1 MNMKNFKSIRHLVA
15 LGVVLALMLSA
26 SAVVYAETGTVTV
39 TGGSLAVTPA
49 NITNL
54 TGVTLDGTDKTST
67 SAAGGNS
74 WAAKDPTGTGNGWN
88 LTITSTDFGI
98 NEVQEVSAGGAS
110 AGTFALTYVDQTTG
124 TIAYNAAAAE
134 VVTALE
140 ALSNITDVTVTGA
153 GTSVDPWV
161 VTFVD
166 PGKENLAEMTADSA
180 NLTDGTATV
189 TTTTQG
195 RTINISATDQ
205 EFKIQL
211 LDANI
216 TVTSGNAKPTSSAT
230 ALTVIP
236 ETGSTLKFLSAAVDT
251 GMGDYA
257 INPNFELE
265 VISETYA
272 GAYTATFTVA
282 IVSAP

>member
-1 MNMKNFKSIRHLVA
+1 MKKFKSIRHLVA

-39 TGGSLAVTPA
+39 TGGTLAVTPA

-54 TGVTLDGTDKTST
+54 TGVTLDGTDQTST
-67 SAAGGNS
+67 SASGGNS
-74 WAAKDPTGTGNGWN
+74 WAAEDPTGTGNGWN

-98 NEVQEVSAGGAS
+98 NEVQQVYTDAASGNLTLTYSGETTGSILYNADAS
-110 AGTFALTYVDQTTG
+110 AV
-124 TIAYNAAAAE
+124 E
-134 VVTALE
+134 TALE
-140 ALSNITDVTVTGA
+140 ALTNITDVTVTGE
-153 GTSVDPWV
+153 GTSGTPWV

-166 PGKENLAEMTADSA
+166 PGKQNIAEMTGTDVDLSA
-180 NLTDGTATV
+180 EAVITIS
-189 TTTTQG
+189 TTTQG
-195 RTINISATDQ
+195 RTINISAADQ

-216 TVTSGNAKPTSSAT
+216 TVTSGNTKPTSSVT
-230 ALTVIP
+230 SLTVIP

-272 GAYTATFTVA
+272 GTYTATFTVA